1 GLPRGDGPPRQQG
14 SPCLGRA
21 LRRRDAIPARDGH
34 GRRHV
39 APLSAAPRAGHAL
52 PADRDDV
59 RRPRRVAQPRAAAG
73 ARLRL
78 AERVVRRRGGGAM
91 MDAQF
96 WKATAITFVY
106 AMVAL
111 VLGVVAVRW
120 IDRRI
125 YTEIDFIEEIKRG
138 NLAAAIYAS
147 VLLLFVG

>member
-1 GLPRGDGPPRQQG
+1 
-14 SPCLGRA
+14 
-21 LRRRDAIPARDGH
+21 
-34 GRRHV
+34 
-39 APLSAAPRAGHAL
+39 
-52 PADRDDV
+52 
-59 RRPRRVAQPRAAAG
+59 
-73 ARLRL
+73 
-78 AERVVRRRGGGAM
+78 M

-96 WKATAITFVY
+96 WKATGITFVINLVY

-147 VLLLFVG
+147 VLLLFVGVILAAALAK